1 MTRSALFVLP
11 FLVAT
16 IAAQAQLQKLAA
28 GAPDEIDAALRSR
41 VEAFYTHFQ
50 KGEFRQAESFL
61 EEESKDAFYG
71 AKKNRILG
79 FEVKTIKWAEDFR
92 SANVLVSCNTIVP
105 MLGSVPVAVPLAG
118 DWRYHDDNWFMHLD
132 VKEESQPAEGDLSQA
147 ASPFGTMQFNQNVA
161 APGGFRA
168 PPQAPRPTVESLA
181 EMYQVS
187 TQMVRFPPKPDE
199 ETVTRSIKVK
209 NNSLGKMQLQR
220 YTRDIP
226 GIEVTIDKPEFE
238 SGEEAEIQLT
248 YKPEE
253 AELSGR
259 YRIDFMLM
267 PISQMFEVFIDF

>member
-1 MTRSALFVLP
+1 MTRLAFFVFSL
-11 FLVAT
+11 LAAT
-16 IAAQAQLQKLAA
+16 IAAPAQLQKLAS
-28 GAPDEIDAALRSR
+28 GAPEEVDAALRSR

-50 KGEFRQAESFL
+50 KGEFRQAEGFI

-79 FEVKTIKWAEDFR
+79 FEVKTIKWADDFR

-118 DWRYHDDNWFMHLD
+118 DWRYQNDDWFMHLEPKD
-132 VKEESQPAEGDLSQA
+132 EAEGVGADISQA

-161 APGGFRA
+161 APGAFRA
-168 PPQAPRPTVESLA
+168 PQQAPRPTVESLA

-187 TQMVRFPPKPDE
+187 TQMVRFPPKPE
-199 ETVTRSIKVK
+199 EGAVTRSIKVK

-226 GIEVTIDKPEFE
+226 GIEVTIEQPEFE
-238 SGEEAEIQLT
+238 AGQETEIKLT
-248 YKPEE
+248 YHPET